1 MNVAFCRLR
10 GVLNRLFSC
19 NTAPAATVPGLCPGL
34 SLVVAIA
41 GLAAMMLAPRPAAL
55 AAGHDLRGAGNANW
69 GQLGIGVTY
78 QTASRIG
85 GADTTVIS
93 LSAGASHTVYVDSD
107 GKLWATGYNGKGQ
120 LGDGS
125 TTDRETPLQI
135 ATDVAQA
142 SAGWNH
148 TLFIK
153 TDGSLWGMGDNT
165 YGQLGSASSG
175 VRTTP
180 VLIATDVAKAAAGEY
195 QSIFIKTDGTAW
207 LMDSQINPVHRVPF
221 QVASD
226 VVAISAGSRHVVYIK
241 GDHSL

>member
-1 MNVAFCRLR
+1 
-10 GVLNRLFSC
+10 
-19 NTAPAATVPGLCPGL
+19 
-34 SLVVAIA
+34 
-41 GLAAMMLAPRPAAL
+41 
-55 AAGHDLRGAGNANW
+55 
-69 GQLGIGVTY
+69 
-78 QTASRIG
+78 
-85 GADTTVIS
+85 
-93 LSAGASHTVYVDSD
+93 
-107 GKLWATGYNGKGQ
+107 
-120 LGDGS
+120 
-125 TTDRETPLQI
+125 
-135 ATDVAQA
+135 
-142 SAGWNH
+142 
-148 TLFIK
+148 
-153 TDGSLWGMGDNT
+153 MGDNT